1 MENVQEGRH
10 KSADP
15 RGGGRL
21 YAPKRTP
28 SIRRPF
34 DGTKLDRAYLQGFA
48 RGDLD
53 FRRVSTLA
61 IQVSTTTTHPDFVS
75 LFTML
80 FRRYGPLYV
89 YPCRDE
95 VRGYRWKVAA
105 RVDNS
110 LDFLVG
116 EKMRPC
122 PTFKSKGEFW
132 SWLAGIIDSDGSVG
146 VIHSGSYARLN
157 LQVANQDISLLGHIK
172 SELIRAGFF
181 PTGPYRNYE
190 KGYETPSCHIRY
202 NDDMRYLLLQR
213 SADVRETLTLLPL
226 RHKEKKRRK
235 DLALRLP
242 VHALWTKI
250 GWQVESL
257 REQTTGETDSYVRKA
272 KEAFMLRKH
281 KRRGESAISRL
292 SRVSSLPQTNS
303 RRSTTLRR
311 ISPCR

>member
-1 MENVQEGRH
+1 MTEEGVTALLERKMDVGTDRSVLEIISAPKRLDFRWLENSEKQEVKRTFERLYLAEKLSTREIADELGRSQNFVWRMC
-10 KSADP
+10 KKVGISLRTP
-15 RGGGRL
+15 EEGGRL

-28 SIRRPF
+28 NIRRPF

-146 VIHSGSYARLN
+146 VIHSGS
-157 LQVANQDISLLGHIK
+157 
-172 SELIRAGFF
+172 
-181 PTGPYRNYE
+181 
-190 KGYETPSCHIRY
+190 
-202 NDDMRYLLLQR
+202 
-213 SADVRETLTLLPL
+213 
-226 RHKEKKRRK
+226 
-235 DLALRLP
+235 
-242 VHALWTKI
+242 
-250 GWQVESL
+250 
-257 REQTTGETDSYVRKA
+257 
-272 KEAFMLRKH
+272 
-281 KRRGESAISRL
+281 
-292 SRVSSLPQTNS
+292 
-303 RRSTTLRR
+303 
-311 ISPCR
+311 